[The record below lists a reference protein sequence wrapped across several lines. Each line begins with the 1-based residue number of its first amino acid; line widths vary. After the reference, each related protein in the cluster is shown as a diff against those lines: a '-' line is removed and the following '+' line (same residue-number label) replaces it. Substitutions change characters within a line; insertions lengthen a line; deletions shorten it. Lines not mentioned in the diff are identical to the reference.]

1 MKTLIC
7 LSLVSIVLLCSSCR
21 GKKAN
26 DTTETV
32 QITETAVELTDHDTM
47 DDLELE
53 TKNIEFDKEEIL
65 FTPPSDAFE
74 IRIEY
79 FEGNDR
85 VIKDSGIH
93 VTLEWP
99 GSIMYAWANEKQ
111 LEFLRNNGVEA
122 YGKWEWRESNT
133 FEQNMLKTTKEH
145 ELIKDPY
152 RSAWDK
158 EFSDMTMPGLYRFYK
173 DFNGDGNPELILP
186 IWGGSQGTMHL
197 IFKIVPNGYYYLGS
211 IFCWSFQSLPKKTNG
226 FFDIVVRS
234 YGELSCL
241 YYLKFNGY
249 FYEAEKEMMVT
260 MYDLLESDIFQPDEH
275 IEWEKHVGDELQWSP
290 RDDDKY
296 R

>member
-26 DTTETV
+26 DTTEIV
-32 QITETAVELTDHDTM
+32 QTTETAVELTDHDTM

-53 TKNIEFDKEEIL
+53 TKNIEFDKEEIP

-99 GSIMYAWANEKQ
+99 GSIMYAWANEEQ
-111 LEFLRNNGVEA
+111 LEFLRNSGVEA
-122 YGKWEWRESNT
+122 YGKWEWREASSYD
-133 FEQNMLKTTKEH
+133 FYMLKTSKEK
-145 ELIKDPY
+145 EFYSDPY
-152 RSAWDK
+152 RSTWNK
-158 EFSDMTMPGLYRFYK
+158 EFSPGTYPGLSRFYM
-173 DFNGDGNPELILP
+173 DLNADGTPELILP
-186 IWGGSQGTMHL
+186 IQGGSGGSMNL
-197 IFKIVPNGYYYLGS
+197 IFQILPNGYYYLGS
-211 IFCWSFQSLPKKTNG
+211 FFSMNYQILPDKTNG
-226 FFDIVVRS
+226 FHDMMVRTS
-234 YGELSCL
+234 GELSHL

-249 FYEAEKEMMVT
+249 YYEAVKEMLATIM
-260 MYDLLESDIFQPDEH
+260 DLGKEDFFHPEIEP
-275 IEWEKHVGDELQWSP
+275 EWEHHEGDELQWSP